1 MDDEPLAISFADVQA
16 AAIRLKGVAHR
27 TPIVRSKTVD
37 AMTGAQVFFKCENLQ
52 RAGAFKF
59 RGAYNRLAQ
68 LSPEERLRGVVT
80 HSSGNHAQGVALSAR
95 ELGISATIVMNS
107 DAPKSK
113 IAATRGY
120 GAEVVL
126 YDRLTENREAIS
138 QRISGERGC
147 IIVPPYDDPAIM
159 AGQGTAALELI
170 EDAGE
175 LDIVLA
181 PLGGGGLLSGT
192 ATAAKALLPNVRVYG
207 VETEAGDD
215 WAQSLARGEKVR
227 IAAPDTIADGIRTV
241 VPGELTWPV
250 VRKLVEGVRLVSDD
264 EVKAAVRFL
273 LLRMKLLVEPSGA
286 VPAALLFSG
295 RLENVAGKR
304 IGVILS
310 GGNIDPELLCEIL
323 GDAAQPSSA

>member
-1 MDDEPLAISFADVQA
+1 MHSQ
-16 AAIRLKGVAHR
+16 
-27 TPIVRSKTVD
+27 TVD
-37 AMTGAQVFFKCENLQ
+37 EMTGAQVFFKCENLQ

-68 LSPEERLRGVVT
+68 LTAAERAQGVVT
-80 HSSGNHAQGVALSAR
+80 HSSGNHAQGVALAAR
-95 ELGISATIVMNS
+95 LLGITATIVMNS

-126 YDRLTENREAIS
+126 YDRLREDREAIS
-138 QRISGERGC
+138 KRISEERGC
-147 IIVPPYDDPAIM
+147 VIVPPYDDPAIM

-170 EDAGE
+170 EDVE
-175 LDIVLA
+175 NLDILLA

-192 ATAAKALLPNVRVYG
+192 ATAARALLPNIRVYG
-207 VETEAGDD
+207 VETEAADD
-215 WAQSLARGEKVR
+215 WAQSLAKGEKVR
-227 IAAPDTIADGIRTV
+227 IPPPDTIADGIRTV
-241 VPGELTWPV
+241 VPGDLTWPV
-250 VRKLVEGVRLVSDD
+250 VRKLVDGMRLVSEA

-286 VPAALLFSG
+286 VPAALLLSG
-295 RLENVAGKR
+295 RLEDIAGKR

-310 GGNIDPELLCEIL
+310 GGNIDPELLCQVLAE
-323 GDAAQPSSA
+323 S

>member
-16 AAIRLKGVAHR
+16 AATRLKGVAHR
-27 TPIVRSKTVD
+27 TPVVTSKTVD

-68 LSPEERLRGVVT
+68 LSPAERLRGVVT

-95 ELGISATIVMNS
+95 ELGIAATIVMNS

-126 YDRLTENREAIS
+126 YDRFTEDREAIS
-138 QRISGERGC
+138 RRISEERGC
-147 IIVPPYDDPAIM
+147 TIVPPYDDPAIM

-192 ATAAKALLPNVRVYG
+192 ATAAKAMLPNVRVYG

-215 WAQSLARGEKVR
+215 WAQSLAKGEKVR
-227 IAAPDTIADGIRTV
+227 IAPPDTIADGIRTV
-241 VPGELTWPV
+241 IPGDLTWPV
-250 VRKLVEGVRLVSDD
+250 VRKLVDDVRLVSED

-273 LLRMKLLVEPSGA
+273 
-286 VPAALLFSG
+286 
-295 RLENVAGKR
+295 
-304 IGVILS
+304 
-310 GGNIDPELLCEIL
+310 
-323 GDAAQPSSA
+323 

>member
-1 MDDEPLAISFADVQA
+1 VSDETLAISFADVRA
-16 AAIRLKGVAHR
+16 AAARLKGVAHR
-27 TPIVRSKTVD
+27 TPVMHSQTVD
-37 AMTGAQVFFKCENLQ
+37 EMTGANVFFKCENLQ

-68 LSPEERLRGVVT
+68 LTAAERAQGVVT
-80 HSSGNHAQGVALSAR
+80 HSSGNHAQGVALAAR
-95 ELGISATIVMNS
+95 LLGITATIVMNS

-126 YDRLTENREAIS
+126 YDRLREDREAIS
-138 QRISGERGC
+138 KRISEERGC
-147 IIVPPYDDPAIM
+147 VIVPPYDDPAIM

-170 EDAGE
+170 QDVEK
-175 LDIVLA
+175 LDILLA

-192 ATAAKALLPNVRVYG
+192 ATAARALLPNIRVYG
-207 VETEAGDD
+207 VETEAADD
-215 WAQSLARGEKVR
+215 WAQSLAKGEKVR
-227 IAAPDTIADGIRTV
+227 IPPPDTIADGIRTV
-241 VPGELTWPV
+241 VPGDLTWPV
-250 VRKLVEGVRLVSDD
+250 VRKLVDGVRLVSEA

-286 VPAALLFSG
+286 VPAALLLSG
-295 RLENVAGKR
+295 RLEDIAGKR

-310 GGNIDPELLCEIL
+310 GGNIDPELLCQVLAE
-323 GDAAQPSSA
+323 S

>member
-1 MDDEPLAISFADVQA
+1 VSDETLAISFADVQA
-16 AAIRLKGVAHR
+16 AAARLKGVAHR
-27 TPIVRSKTVD
+27 TPVMHSQTVD
-37 AMTGAQVFFKCENLQ
+37 EMTGAKVFFKCENLQ

-68 LSPEERLRGVVT
+68 LTAAERAQGVVT
-80 HSSGNHAQGVALSAR
+80 HSSGNHAQGVALAAR
-95 ELGISATIVMNS
+95 LLGITATIVMNS

-126 YDRLTENREAIS
+126 YDRLREDREAIS
-138 QRISGERGC
+138 KRISGERGC
-147 IIVPPYDDPAIM
+147 VIVPPYDDPAIM

-170 EDAGE
+170 EDVE
-175 LDIVLA
+175 NLDILLA

-192 ATAAKALLPNVRVYG
+192 ATAARALLPNIRVYG
-207 VETEAGDD
+207 VETEAADD
-215 WAQSLARGEKVR
+215 WAQSLAKGEKVR
-227 IAAPDTIADGIRTV
+227 IPPPDTIADGIRTV
-241 VPGELTWPV
+241 VPGDLTWPV
-250 VRKLVEGVRLVSDD
+250 VRKLVDGVRLVSEA

-286 VPAALLFSG
+286 VPAALLLSG
-295 RLENVAGKR
+295 RLEDIAGKR

-310 GGNIDPELLCEIL
+310 GGNIDPELLCQVLAE
-323 GDAAQPSSA
+323 S

>member
-1 MDDEPLAISFADVQA
+1 VSDETLAISFADVQA
-16 AAIRLKGVAHR
+16 AAARLKGVAHR
-27 TPIVRSKTVD
+27 TPVMHSQTVD
-37 AMTGAQVFFKCENLQ
+37 EMTGANVFFKCENLQ

-68 LSPEERLRGVVT
+68 LTAAERAQGVVT
-80 HSSGNHAQGVALSAR
+80 HSSGNHAQGVALAAR
-95 ELGISATIVMNS
+95 LLGITATIVMNS

-126 YDRLTENREAIS
+126 YDRLREDREAIS
-138 QRISGERGC
+138 KRISEERGC
-147 IIVPPYDDPAIM
+147 VIVPPYDDPAIM

-170 EDAGE
+170 EDVE
-175 LDIVLA
+175 NLDILLA

-192 ATAAKALLPNVRVYG
+192 ATAARALLPNIRVYG
-207 VETEAGDD
+207 VETEAADD
-215 WAQSLARGEKVR
+215 WAQSLAKGEKVR
-227 IAAPDTIADGIRTV
+227 IPPPDTIADGIRTV
-241 VPGELTWPV
+241 VPGDLTWPV
-250 VRKLVEGVRLVSDD
+250 VRKLVDGVRLVSEE

-286 VPAALLFSG
+286 VPAALLLSG
-295 RLENVAGKR
+295 RLEDLAGKR

-310 GGNIDPELLCEIL
+310 GGNIDPELLCQVLAE
-323 GDAAQPSSA
+323 S

>member
-1 MDDEPLAISFADVQA
+1 VSDETLAISFADVQA
-16 AAIRLKGVAHR
+16 AAARLKGVAHR
-27 TPIVRSKTVD
+27 TPVMHSQTVD
-37 AMTGAQVFFKCENLQ
+37 EMTGANVFFKCENLQ

-68 LSPEERLRGVVT
+68 LTAAERAQGVVT
-80 HSSGNHAQGVALSAR
+80 HSSGNHAQGVALAAR
-95 ELGISATIVMNS
+95 LLGITATIVMNS

-126 YDRLTENREAIS
+126 YDRLREDREAIS
-138 QRISGERGC
+138 KRISEERGC
-147 IIVPPYDDPAIM
+147 VIVPPYDDPAIM

-170 EDAGE
+170 EDVE
-175 LDIVLA
+175 NLDILLA

-192 ATAAKALLPNVRVYG
+192 ATAARALLPNIRVYG
-207 VETEAGDD
+207 VETEAADD
-215 WAQSLARGEKVR
+215 WAQSLAKGEKVR
-227 IAAPDTIADGIRTV
+227 IPPPDTIADGIRTV
-241 VPGELTWPV
+241 VPGDLTWPV
-250 VRKLVEGVRLVSDD
+250 VRKLVDGVRLVSEA

-286 VPAALLFSG
+286 VPAALLLSG
-295 RLENVAGKR
+295 RLEDIAGKR

-310 GGNIDPELLCEIL
+310 GGNIDPELLCQVLAE
-323 GDAAQPSSA
+323 S